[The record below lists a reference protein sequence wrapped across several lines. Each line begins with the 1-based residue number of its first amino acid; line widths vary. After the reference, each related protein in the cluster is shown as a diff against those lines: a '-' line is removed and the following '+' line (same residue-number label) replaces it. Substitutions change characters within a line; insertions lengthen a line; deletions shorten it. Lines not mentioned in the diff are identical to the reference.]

1 MKRIGLALV
10 AFCMVAS
17 VGMAQNARYIKINEV
32 MTYNTQSIQDEFGV
46 NLPWLEIVNT
56 SYSTYNVR
64 GMFITTDRSVLN
76 KEMSVTDRIK
86 RMCVIPSGS
95 TITRIGAK
103 QHLLFY
109 LNSAPEKGINHI
121 KTAVDSTK
129 TVWIGLYDCNAV
141 DLIDSVSVPVLKA
154 NTSYAR
160 ISDGAVMWE
169 VKQSKAVTP
178 GTDNFINNTESKID
192 RLKREDPHGVGL
204 TVLCM
209 GIVFMCLALLYGFFV
224 IFGFVAAHR
233 AKFKKVASVPPIK
246 PIVVT
251 GKIMNEMRHKTSNI
265 LQDGL
270 ETKGRDKEIYI
281 AVIAMALKQYQ
292 EDVHDV
298 ESGVLTIKP
307 KDTIWAEHNIFSEDL

>member
-10 AFCMVAS
+10 AFCMLAS
-17 VGMAQNARYIKINEV
+17 LGMAQNARYIKINEV
-32 MTYNTQSIQDEFGV
+32 MTYNTQSIQDEFGE
-46 NLPWLEIVNT
+46 NLPWVEIVNT
-56 SYSTYNVR
+56 SFSTYNVR
-64 GMFITTDRSVLN
+64 GMFITTDRSVLD
-76 KEMSVTDRIK
+76 KEMSVTERIK

-95 TITRIGAK
+95 TVTRIGAK

-109 LNSAPEKGINHI
+109 LNSSPEKGITHI
-121 KTAVDSTK
+121 RAAIDSTK
-129 TVWIGLYDCNAV
+129 TTWVGLYDCNAI
-141 DLIDSVSVPVLKA
+141 DLIDSVSVPVMKA

-160 ISDGAVMWE
+160 LSDGAVMWE
-169 VKQSKAVTP
+169 VKQPASVTP
-178 GTDNFINNTESKID
+178 GTDNYIDSSESKID

-209 GIVFMCLALLYGFFV
+209 GIVFLCLALLYGFFV
-224 IFGFVAAHR
+224 VFGFVAAHR
-233 AKFKKVASVPPIK
+233 AKFKKVANVAPIK

-251 GKIMNEMRHKTSNI
+251 GKIMNQMRHKTTNI

-307 KDTIWAEHNIFSEDL
+307 KDTIWAEHNIFSEDI